1 MKDGRI
7 SALLDS
13 NNDLSLELTQNNQT
27 IRELEIQND
36 SLKSGS
42 PKVNAI
48 KPLIQRIKNQKSDYD
63 RTFRGNE
70 YSLVLSDP
78 EIEFMQSE
86 QFSSED
92 DVKTQEDVEQIIKDM
107 TRASCILSKLN
118 KARVSYNKCLKYKT
132 EPTQTESSIGLQNE
146 LKTAF
151 EAQKQTIQKLENEIK
166 ILKETTAAVHVESET
181 VDMVATYESL
191 DEPSIKYNDLSTQTD
206 FTPTLSFEAFNE
218 LNSLR
223 YLPALARITILKK
236 KESQKESAMNQGLE
250 TRKRWFDQFQ
260 LAFQRVIY
268 RDQIKLDN
276 TTTMSEDF
284 KIQQFKLSDLH
295 RESSTVVHRSITQH
309 CSTQTEI
316 STLLVGLNFEKI
328 LPSDDLRSQVQKINA
343 RLVTLSENQA
353 QLETQTDRLKQYC
366 DDLDAGK
373 EIIVMK
379 TDLSESNLRI
389 IQFKTLRREKL
400 EEMKEFKQKVA
411 VLLKRLKNQKQNL
424 SSQWSTKAFLVD
436 KFKADFDYAESIQ
449 LPTESEVKNEEEFNK
464 LKQVGAQLTLLL
476 GKFHTAYNDFKK
488 GKLVVQSPA
497 IIADNAVH
505 YDDLST
511 QTDIG
516 DKNFRNQETSTNDL
530 EGSSSSKLVDDMQLI
545 QTEIFAQLERKVKS
559 TLNFEID
566 AAIKKS
572 TESFKNLQVTS
583 NRSYQSSHIDELEN
597 KILSKDNLID
607 DQSKRI
613 TEMETKLSK
622 QISDEESKISLL
634 IVENVEAERKLRC
647 EQLKLKE
654 FETKLKGKE
663 SEISKLNTKISNQSK
678 CNTQQQTALNAKRKE
693 IEKLKMEAK
702 KTSSQQTSQS
712 ELNRLKTKIR
722 QVLKLMLDFLLAFK
736 LKLKTDR
743 LGQPPYHMDHMSA
756 SI

>member
-27 IRELEIQND
+27 IHELQIQND
-36 SLKSGS
+36 SLKSGCS
-42 PKVNAI
+42 KVNAV

-86 QFSSED
+86 EFSSED
-92 DVKTQEDVEQIIKDM
+92 DVKTHEDVEKIIKNM

-118 KARVSYNKCLKYKT
+118 KAMVSYNKCLKYKT
-132 EPTQTESSIGLQNE
+132 ESTQTDSFIGLQNE

-166 ILKETTAAVHVESET
+166 TLKETTTAVYDESET
-181 VDMVATYESL
+181 VNMVATYESL
-191 DEPSIKYNDLSTQTD
+191 DEPSIKCNDLSTQTY
-206 FTPTLSFEAFNE
+206 FSPTLSFEVFNE

-223 YLPALARITILKK
+223 YLPALARVTILK
-236 KESQKESAMNQGLE
+236 QKESLKESAISQGLE
-250 TRKRWFDQFQ
+250 ARKRWFDQFQ
-260 LAFQRVIY
+260 SIVQSIIY
-268 RDQIKLDN
+268 RDQIKLAN
-276 TTTMSEDF
+276 TITMSEDIE
-284 KIQQFKLSDLH
+284 IQQTFKSSDLH
-295 RESSTVVHRSITQH
+295 RENSTVVNRSITRH

-328 LPSDDLRSQVQKINA
+328 LPSDDLRSQVQKLNA

-353 QLETQTDRLKQYC
+353 QLETETDRLKQHC
-366 DDLDAGK
+366 GDLNAGK
-373 EIIVMK
+373 EITVLK
-379 TDLSESNLRI
+379 ADLSESNFRI
-389 IQFKTLRREKL
+389 IQLKTLRREKL
-400 EEMKEFKQKVA
+400 EEIKEFKQKVA
-411 VLLKRLKNQKQNL
+411 ALLKRLKNQKQNL

-449 LPTESEVKNEEEFNK
+449 LPAESEVKGEEELNE
-464 LKQVGAQLTLLL
+464 LKQVGIQLTLIL

-488 GKLVVQSPA
+488 GKLVVQSPTK
-497 IIADNAVH
+497 IADNAVH

-516 DKNFRNQETSTNDL
+516 DRNFRNQETSTNDL
-530 EGSSSSKLVDDMQLI
+530 KESSSSKLVDDMQLI
-545 QTEIFAQLERKVKS
+545 QTEIFAQLEKKVKS

-572 TESFKNLQVTS
+572 TESFKNLQVTC
-583 NRSYQSSHIDELEN
+583 NRSDQSSYYIDELEN

-607 DQSKRI
+607 EQSKRI
-613 TEMETKLSK
+613 TEIEVKLSR

-647 EQLKLKE
+647 EQLKVKE
-654 FETKLKGKE
+654 FETKMKGKE

-678 CNTQQQTALNAKRKE
+678 SNTQQQTALNAKCKE
-693 IEKLKMEAK
+693 IEKLKTEAK
-702 KTSSQQTSQS
+702 KTSSQQTTQS
-712 ELNRLKTKIR
+712 EMNRLKTKIR
-722 QVLKLMLDFLLAFK
+722 QVLKWML
-736 LKLKTDR
+736 
-743 LGQPPYHMDHMSA
+743 YC
-756 SI
+756 